1 MSALVLATAD
11 LHQAVVAAPAVRP
24 RTGASPQRVAI
35 YYGYPSLVNGADEDL
50 SRAVAV
56 FSAYD
61 VIVLGDGLEFD
72 TAGADT
78 AGPEEHQFTRQL
90 IEKLHLMPRRGFVY
104 GYVDLGRTQRLS
116 LDEIDSRIERWARMG
131 AQGVFFDEA
140 GYDFGVTRKR
150 QNAAIAA
157 AHARRLGAIDAGDR
171 LVGGQLVARR
181 AKDLGDGYRHR
192 RHDGVG
198 VGRPKQADERFA
210 DDRLRVA
217 GRLYD
222 ASRQSGR
229 RRDSRDDQNR
239 HDAGAGCGRMAV

>member
-1 MSALVLATAD
+1 MTTKHCVSIRSICNVRRGGIILSALVLATAD

-116 LDEIDSRIERWARMG
+116 
-131 AQGVFFDEA
+131 
-140 GYDFGVTRKR
+140 
-150 QNAAIAA
+150 
-157 AHARRLGAIDAGDR
+157 
-171 LVGGQLVARR
+171 
-181 AKDLGDGYRHR
+181 
-192 RHDGVG
+192 
-198 VGRPKQADERFA
+198 
-210 DDRLRVA
+210 
-217 GRLYD
+217 
-222 ASRQSGR
+222 
-229 RRDSRDDQNR
+229 
-239 HDAGAGCGRMAV
+239 